1 MQNFPLMDISQ
12 SSGDLLPG
20 MNSSR
25 FGGGEFNDG
34 FRDVFQDALQ
44 SPQNNKSP
52 LPSDYN
58 PLPDAGEGRHEQE
71 LSREEFAGV
80 KDFLRQQGVSE
91 QEIKNLEESFNE
103 SGLTWSELGD
113 ELGLDQEMTEM
124 LMQAVKNASREGDS
138 RKYESAGLRLD
149 QKISEE
155 DMDAVKTMLRE
166 QGISEQKIQKLKDSF
181 QESGLTWS
189 ELGDELG
196 LDREMT
202 EMLMQSVKQ
211 EGWGSEDLMSGEM
224 DDMWDEKIT
233 PEELDAIKEMLL
245 EQGIDSSELQKLQEK
260 VDNSELSWRE
270 LVSRLDMADSH
281 PPMELSSG
289 QRQDLVSFL
298 SELGFN
304 AQERK
309 DLIRDVEQGR
319 LDRVAEQLA
328 SRLDKMEDGQRVSL
342 SRSQLESLLQG
353 FRAQSRDRSEY
364 SAFADKELGRSD
376 LKNLLGMIRQDSR
389 ESRAD
394 GLLQGLKNA
403 AGDSGSR
410 LSREENSLLRMIEA
424 AKEEGKG
431 RSAERGNA
439 SANPEAEKKLKDTR
453 EKSERSQSM
462 HSGRE
467 NSERSEGS
475 KSSRENQDS
484 RNERSGYSAVKDSQE
499 LRDQALSGE
508 ASRDGGR
515 DSGSNNQDPWEKFLS
530 RVRSDTS
537 QEVRTAAAAAGAR
550 EASEAA
556 RQGGQAAQREQI
568 SQQVM
573 EQVRSGTFKD
583 MGQGKSKMTLQ
594 LNPPNLGMLSV
605 VLKMQGSEVRA
616 MVSTSNHEVAQVIN
630 DNLPQLRSSLE
641 QQGLRVGKIDVHTQQ
656 PDNQPGSWQGREEHN
671 KARDRM
677 KKAMEKARLREME
690 QEGKGLFKPQ
700 KQETVFGK
708 NMSSTG
714 LSIFA

>member
-211 EGWGSEDLMSGEM
+211 EG
-224 DDMWDEKIT
+224 
-233 PEELDAIKEMLL
+233 
-245 EQGIDSSELQKLQEK
+245 
-260 VDNSELSWRE
+260 
-270 LVSRLDMADSH
+270 
-281 PPMELSSG
+281 
-289 QRQDLVSFL
+289 
-298 SELGFN
+298 
-304 AQERK
+304 
-309 DLIRDVEQGR
+309 
-319 LDRVAEQLA
+319 
-328 SRLDKMEDGQRVSL
+328 
-342 SRSQLESLLQG
+342 
-353 FRAQSRDRSEY
+353 
-364 SAFADKELGRSD
+364 
-376 LKNLLGMIRQDSR
+376 
-389 ESRAD
+389 
-394 GLLQGLKNA
+394 
-403 AGDSGSR
+403 
-410 LSREENSLLRMIEA
+410 
-424 AKEEGKG
+424 
-431 RSAERGNA
+431 
-439 SANPEAEKKLKDTR
+439 
-453 EKSERSQSM
+453 
-462 HSGRE
+462 
-467 NSERSEGS
+467 
-475 KSSRENQDS
+475 
-484 RNERSGYSAVKDSQE
+484 
-499 LRDQALSGE
+499 
-508 ASRDGGR
+508 
-515 DSGSNNQDPWEKFLS
+515 
-530 RVRSDTS
+530 
-537 QEVRTAAAAAGAR
+537 
-550 EASEAA
+550 
-556 RQGGQAAQREQI
+556 
-568 SQQVM
+568 
-573 EQVRSGTFKD
+573 
-583 MGQGKSKMTLQ
+583 
-594 LNPPNLGMLSV
+594 
-605 VLKMQGSEVRA
+605 
-616 MVSTSNHEVAQVIN
+616 
-630 DNLPQLRSSLE
+630 
-641 QQGLRVGKIDVHTQQ
+641 
-656 PDNQPGSWQGREEHN
+656 
-671 KARDRM
+671 
-677 KKAMEKARLREME
+677 
-690 QEGKGLFKPQ
+690 
-700 KQETVFGK
+700 
-708 NMSSTG
+708 
-714 LSIFA
+714 

>member
-113 ELGLDQEMTEM
+113 ELGLDREMTEM
-124 LMQAVKNASREGDS
+124 LMQAVKQE
-138 RKYESAGLRLD
+138 AGS
-149 QKISEE
+149 SEE
-155 DMDAVKTMLRE
+155 
-166 QGISEQKIQKLKDSF
+166 
-181 QESGLTWS
+181 
-189 ELGDELG
+189 
-196 LDREMT
+196 
-202 EMLMQSVKQ
+202 
-211 EGWGSEDLMSGEM
+211 LMSGEM
-224 DDMWDEKIT
+224 DGMWDEKIT
-233 PEELDAIKEMLL
+233 PEELEAIKEMLL

-260 VDNSELSWRE
+260 VENSELSWRE

-289 QRQDLVSFL
+289 QRQDLSRFL

-309 DLIRDVEQGR
+309 DIIRDVEQGR
-319 LDRVAEQLA
+319 VDRVAERIT
-328 SRLDKMEDGQRVSL
+328 SRIDKMEDGQRVSL

-403 AGDSGSR
+403 AADSGSR
-410 LSREENSLLRMIEA
+410 LTREENSLLRMIEA
-424 AKEEGKG
+424 AKEEGKKDQG
-431 RSAERGNA
+431 NERSSA
-439 SANPEAEKKLKDTR
+439 SANPEGGKKLKDAR
-453 EKSERSQSM
+453 EK
-462 HSGRE
+462 
-467 NSERSEGS
+467 SERSEGS
-475 KSSRENQDS
+475 KASRENQDTRS
-484 RNERSGYSAVKDSQE
+484 ERSGYSAVKDPRE
-499 LRDQALSGE
+499 LRDQAMRDE
-508 ASRDGGR
+508 AGR
-515 DSGSNNQDPWEKFLS
+515 DSGRDTGSKNQDPWEKFLS

-537 QEVRTAAAAAGAR
+537 AEVRASAAAAGAR
-550 EASEAA
+550 EAGEAA
-556 RQGGQAAQREQI
+556 RQGGQATQREQI

-573 EQVRSGTFKD
+573 DQLRSGVFKD
-583 MGQGKSKMTLQ
+583 LGQGKSKMTLQ

-641 QQGLRVGKIDVHTQQ
+641 QQGLRVGKIDVHAQQ

-671 KARDRM
+671 KARERM
-677 KKAMEKARLREME
+677 KKAMEQARLKEME